1 MIRRF
6 RSWAKA
12 HRVGGMVW
20 VLSVLWVGIGAAASG
35 YIFLVS
41 TQTVLD
47 PTSPFGG
54 LLTGLAGT

>member
-1 MIRRF
+1 
-6 RSWAKA
+6 
-12 HRVGGMVW
+12 MVW

>member
-35 YIFLVS
+35 YVFL
-41 TQTVLD
+41 
-47 PTSPFGG
+47 SPRRRSWTLRALSAGC
-54 LLTGLAGT
+54 LTGLAGT